1 MRRDPVNPVPIL
13 LACWAGLVLC
23 SCAPTG
29 PTGRLHGDRPGAG
42 GGTVAGRASPPVREI
57 KLELGRSV
65 KGKPIEMHVLG
76 ETGLVALV
84 FAGIHGD
91 EPESVALARRWL
103 GHLRGHPELLK
114 GRRVAVIPL
123 VNPDGLAV
131 GTRANAKSV
140 DCNRNFP
147 ARNWAKT
154 SALERYWGGYAPAS
168 QPETRAVMRA
178 VTLMEPDRV
187 ISIHSISEDRQCN
200 NYDGPGQSLA
210 KVMSAANG
218 YPATATIGY
227 DTPGSFGSWA
237 GDDRKIPTVTLELPA
252 GADETNIWKAN
263 RPALEAALTHRLA
276 RLAK

>member
-1 MRRDPVNPVPIL
+1 MQRDPVNPVPIL
-13 LACWAGLVLC
+13 LACWAGLMAC
-23 SCAPTG
+23 SCSPARPTG
-29 PTGRLHGDRPGAG
+29 PLHGPGA
-42 GGTVAGRASPPVREI
+42 GTVAGQRSEPVREI

-65 KGKPIEMHVLG
+65 KDKPIEMHVLG
-76 ETGLVALV
+76 ETGPVVLV

-91 EPESVALARRWL
+91 EPESVELARRWV
-103 GHLRGHPELLK
+103 GHLRSRPDLLK

-154 SALERYWGGYAPAS
+154 SPWDRYWGGYKPAS

-187 ISIHSISEDRQCN
+187 ISIHSISDDRQCN

-252 GADETNIWKAN
+252 GGDADAIWKAN
-263 RPALEAALTHRLA
+263 RTALEAALIHRLG